1 MLGIL
6 SVLVILALSILITRV
21 ATVALTHTGLSRQ
34 SAAFQSRSAFTGV
47 GFTTGEAES
56 VVGHPV
62 RRRIIAGLMLLG
74 NVGIVTAISSLIL
87 GFVGAGDGGS
97 GGRTRLLILMGGVAA
112 LIVFASSQWV
122 DRWLSAAISRA
133 LDHWTRLE
141 VRDYEELLHLSG
153 DYRVREL
160 RVDEEDW
167 MAGCTLGELR
177 LRSEGVNV
185 LGLEKR
191 DGDYVGVPRGETRL
205 EPGDT
210 ALVYGRAG
218 AIENLDE
225 RRRGAE
231 GDREHREA
239 VADQEAVKQ
248 RESAQQE
255 ERARDLDERGGKRG
269 PPPFGRV
276 KT

>member
-6 SVLVILALSILITRV
+6 SVLVILALSILVTRV

-62 RRRIIAGLMLLG
+62 RRRIIGGLMLLG
-74 NVGIVTAISSLIL
+74 NVGIVTAVSSLIL
-87 GFVGAGDGGS
+87 GFVDAGAGGS
-97 GGRTRLLILMGGVAA
+97 GGWTRLLILLGGVGA
-112 LIVFASSQWV
+112 LILFASSRWV
-122 DRWLSAAISRA
+122 DRWLSAAITWA

-160 RVDEEDW
+160 RVEEGDW
-167 MAGCTLGELR
+167 MADCTLGELR
-177 LRSEGVNV
+177 LRSEGLNV
-185 LGLEKR
+185 LGVEKR
-191 DGDYVGVPRGETRL
+191 NGDYVGVPRGETRL

-225 RRRGAE
+225 RRIGAE

-239 VADQEAVKQ
+239 VAEQEVVKE
-248 RESAQQE
+248 REREEQE
-255 ERARDLDERGGKRG
+255 ERERET
-269 PPPFGRV
+269 V
-276 KT
+276 